1 MEKIFSKLTVK
12 AFHVSGVT
20 LAEENTLNTG
30 GGMTVCPRFDFESEY
45 IEKITVTVSSP
56 EDRDMRINSVLDVI
70 PISAKVLGKM
80 GSGITHTLTG
90 VCVMLTGCDSDG
102 VQCAEFGSSEGILR
116 EKVTFG
122 APSAPEKDDYII
134 IFDVLFKSGI
144 MSSRKAIY
152 EAHMLCDRFIQPFR
166 EILRG
171 FKGELCTERHDYT
184 DSIKDGRKNIVLLK
198 QVAAQGAMY
207 DTYVFPKEPSGALGG
222 MSVIDLGSMPIVLTA
237 NEYRDGALRS
247 MQ

>member
-1 MEKIFSKLTVK
+1 MCQNNIANAVHIFQGQVGVK
-12 AFHVSGVT
+12 RQGQHT
-20 LAEENTLNTG
+20 LGNAAGHRRLIDIILFVETG
-30 GGMTVCPRFDFESEY
+30 KRVAQRVEVFARTDP
-45 IEKITVTVSSP
+45 
-56 EDRDMRINSVLDVI
+56 
-70 PISAKVLGKM
+70 
-80 GSGITHTLTG
+80 LTG

-152 EAHMLCDRFIQPFR
+152 EAHMLCDGFIQPFR